1 MKNRHLSQLIF
12 SLLLSVISGVLTIF
26 YYVEANNFAFGLSL
40 SWTIFNVFKSGY
52 YWNDYRA
59 MQILLSTMK
68 TYIND
73 LQSLINTEDKE

>member
-40 SWTIFNVFKSGY
+40 SWTIFNVFRSGY
-52 YWNDYRA
+52 YWNDYSA
-59 MQILLSTMK
+59 VAFVLKTMK

-73 LQSLINTEDKE
+73 LENIVNSKEEK